1 VRCLAASTEIA
12 HSLWARFA
20 QSREGR
26 CREEL
31 IAHYLP
37 LARIW
42 AAKLYRQRPDDSVSF
57 DDYLQYARV
66 GLLEAIDRF
75 DAARGAS
82 FETFSGYRIRGA
94 VLNGLGQET
103 EAADRRA
110 QWAAATRARIDS
122 LHPPEDRGAAD
133 LEDLAQL
140 TVGLALGVLL
150 DEEREPSDPS
160 PAGNPYAAT
169 ELADLRGLLRRLVEQ
184 LPEREREIIRQH
196 YFYERE
202 FQLIAVELGVT
213 KGRVS
218 QLHAQALVRIATL
231 LGQASLLDRHL

>member
-1 VRCLAASTEIA
+1 MAVSTEAA

-20 QSREGR
+20 QSHAGPVRD
-26 CREEL
+26 EL

-42 AAKLYRQRPDDSVSF
+42 AAKLYRVRPDDSVPF

-75 DAARGAS
+75 DPTRAAS
-82 FETFSGYRIRGA
+82 FETFSSYRIRGA
-94 VLNGLGQET
+94 VLNGLGYES
-103 EAADRRA
+103 EAAAQRA
-110 QWAAATRARIDS
+110 EWAARSRERIDS
-122 LHPPEDRGAAD
+122 LHPPEDRAAAD

-140 TVGLALGVLL
+140 TVGLALGLLL
-150 DEEREPSDPS
+150 DEETEPSDPS
-160 PAGNPYAAT
+160 VGSNPYAAT
-169 ELADLRGLLRRLVEQ
+169 ELAELRNLVRRLVEQ

-196 YFYERE
+196 YFHERE
-202 FQLIAVELGVT
+202 FQLIARDLQVT

-218 QLHAQALVRIATL
+218 QLHSQALLRIATL
-231 LGQASLLDRHL
+231 LGQASLLDRRL

>member
-1 VRCLAASTEIA
+1 MAVSTEAA

-57 DDYLQYARV
+57 DDYLQYARM

-75 DAARGAS
+75 DPAREAS

-94 VLNGLGQET
+94 VLNGLGRET
-103 EAADRRA
+103 EAAARRA
-110 QWAAATRARIDS
+110 QWTALTRERIDS
-122 LHPPEDRGAAD
+122 LHPAADRATAD

-140 TVGLALGVLL
+140 TVGLALGLLL
-150 DEEREPSDPS
+150 DTEQEPGDPS
-160 PAGNPYAAT
+160 VAANPYCAT
-169 ELADLRGLLRRLVEQ
+169 ELADLRSLVRRLVDQ
-184 LPEREREIIRQH
+184 LPEREREIVRRH
-196 YFYERE
+196 YFFERE

-218 QLHAQALVRIATL
+218 QLHSQALVRIATL

>member
-1 VRCLAASTEIA
+1 LAVSTEAA

-42 AAKLYRQRPDDSVSF
+42 AAKLYRARADDSVPF

-75 DAARGAS
+75 DPERAAS

-94 VLNGLGQET
+94 ILNGLGRES
-103 EAADRRA
+103 EVAAQRA
-110 QWAAATRARIDS
+110 EWSTVIRERIDS
-122 LHPPEDRGAAD
+122 LHPQSNRAAAD

-140 TVGLALGVLL
+140 TVGLALGLL
-150 DEEREPSDPS
+150 LGEDTEPRDPS
-160 PAGNPYAAT
+160 TAANPYAAT
-169 ELADLRGLLRRLVEQ
+169 ELAELRALVRRLVDQ

-196 YFYERE
+196 YFHERE
-202 FQLIAVELGVT
+202 FQLIARALGVT

-218 QLHAQALVRIATL
+218 QLHSQALLRIATL
-231 LGQASLLDRHL
+231 LGQASSLDRHL